1 MVYVKAVLFLL
12 LLVVLAALTVQN
24 YETLSTP
31 VNFKMDMVLFKYESS
46 NMPLSFVVVIAFF
59 VGVLATASFGIR
71 ERFRSKKELSNL
83 RRDARQKDI
92 ELNSLRNLPVTTKDM
107 STESLSEE

>member
-12 LLVVLAALTVQN
+12 LLVILAALTVQN
-24 YETLSTP
+24 YETLSAP
-31 VNFKMDMVLFKYESS
+31 VNFKMDIVIIKYESS

-71 ERFRSKKELSNL
+71 ERFRSKKEINTLK
-83 RRDARQKDI
+83 REARQKDI

-107 STESLSEE
+107 STEPISEE